1 MTSSRGGADE
11 QADHHQVLGVR
22 PVIIKRL
29 VNMTDDQ
36 VTKEARR
43 HMDLLER
50 MTHDRSHL
58 RYDIQ
63 GAA

>member
-1 MTSSRGGADE
+1 M
-11 QADHHQVLGVR
+11 
-22 PVIIKRL
+22 IIKRL

-43 HMDLLER
+43 RIVDYRAMKKQGDFDDVMDLLER

-63 GAA
+63 GAV

>member
-1 MTSSRGGADE
+1 M
-11 QADHHQVLGVR
+11 
-22 PVIIKRL
+22 IIKRL
-29 VNMTDDQ
+29 VDMTDDQ
-36 VTKEARR
+36 ITKEARR
-43 HMDLLER
+43 RVVDYRAMKKRGDFDDVMDLLER